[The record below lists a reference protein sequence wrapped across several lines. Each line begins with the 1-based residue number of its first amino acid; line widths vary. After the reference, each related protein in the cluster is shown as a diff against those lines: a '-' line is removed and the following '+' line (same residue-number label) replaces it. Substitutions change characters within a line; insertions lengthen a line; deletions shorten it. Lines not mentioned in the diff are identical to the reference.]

1 MGIAALALPG
11 MTLIV
16 LVMLFGAY
24 AFADGLLAIVAAAG
38 AASHDRPWW
47 ALFDGGRRRDR
58 RLASLVFL
66 AGPDGDDAALSDRG
80 LGDPDR
86 RAEIVAALRLRQEI
100 AGEWILAVAGVLSIG
115 FGVYVLANPIAG
127 ALAVITIVGVY
138 ALLFG
143 VALIA
148 LGLRLRGRQHIVVG
162 SDRAPDQGDRPG
174 PRPARFDEP
183 SSCEAF
189 LRSRRLCLRPR
200 TSATR
205 RSRPRR

>member
-1 MGIAALALPG
+1 VIVLRGVCAVLLGIAALALPG

-24 AFADGLLAIVAAAG
+24 AFADGLLAIVAAAR

-47 ALFDGGRRRDR
+47 ALSIEGVVGIGIGILTF
-58 RLASLVFL
+58 FW
-66 AGPDGDDAALSDRG
+66 PG
-80 LGDPDR
+80 LTAMTLLYLIAVWAILTGVL
-86 RAEIVAALRLRQEI
+86 EIVAALRLRQEI

-162 SDRAPDQGDRPG
+162 SDRAPDQGS
-174 PRPARFDEP
+174 PA
-183 SSCEAF
+183 
-189 LRSRRLCLRPR
+189 
-200 TSATR
+200 
-205 RSRPRR
+205 